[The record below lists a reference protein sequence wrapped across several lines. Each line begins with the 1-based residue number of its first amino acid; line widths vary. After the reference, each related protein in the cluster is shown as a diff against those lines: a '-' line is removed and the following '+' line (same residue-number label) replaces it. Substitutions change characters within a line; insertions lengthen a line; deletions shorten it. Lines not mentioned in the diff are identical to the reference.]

1 MIVKVCGMRD
11 VENIRQI
18 ESLGIDWMGFIF
30 YEKSKRHVATKPQY
44 LPSKAKRIGVFVDYS
59 IDEVVKKADEFQFD
73 GIQLHGSEMPD
84 YCRKLREALKASL
97 KRDLLINK
105 AFGIST
111 QEDFHTVEKYEGYCD
126 YYVFDTKTPTKGGA
140 GVSFDWSLLSNYK
153 GKTPFLLSGGI
164 GEESIEA
171 LEAFEHPQWAGIDL
185 NSKFE
190 KAPAL
195 KDEAR
200 LNSFLK
206 KFKHHE

>member
-18 ESLGIDWMGFIF
+18 ESLNIDWMGFIF
-30 YEKSKRHVATKPQY
+30 YEKSKRHVAAKPLY

-59 IDEVVKKADEFQFD
+59 IDEVVKKADEFHFD
-73 GIQLHGSEMPD
+73 GIQLHGGETPD

-111 QEDFHTVEKYEGYCD
+111 QEDFRTVEKYEGCCD

-140 GVSFDWSLLSNYK
+140 GVSFDWSLLTNYQ

-164 GEESIEA
+164 GEESVEA

-195 KDEAR
+195 KDEAK
-200 LNSFLK
+200 LISFLK